1 MSHQIDENILVTG
14 GGGFLGSAIVKRL
27 VKLGAPVASF
37 SRNKHTEL
45 TSLNVPQIQG
55 DISDPDAVERAVR
68 GKNAV
73 FHVAAKPGVWGAYRD
88 YYLPNVAGTQNVIAA
103 CLKHGVSRL
112 VHTSSPSVVFDG
124 SDMEGVDEST
134 PYPRRFHSHY
144 PQTKALAEQAVV
156 QASGAKLKTI
166 ILRPHLIWGPG
177 DNHLVPR
184 IIARASQLRQVGDG
198 QNKTDTIYID
208 NAADAHILAAEKLA
222 ANAAL
227 SGRIYFIS
235 QGKPILLWEMIN
247 AILNAADLPPVQ
259 KTISHRTA
267 WMIGACL
274 ESVYKLFKIANE
286 PRMTRFVADELAASH
301 WFDISAARRDLGYY
315 PKVSTQEGLERLAV
329 WLKTDLASPFMDY
342 RCGASKP
349 ERSIQ
354 PIKT

>member
-1 MSHQIDENILVTG
+1 MPHQVNENILVTG

-27 VKLGAPVASF
+27 VKQGASVVSF
-37 SRNKHTEL
+37 SRNKHAEL
-45 TSLNVPQIQG
+45 KSLNVPQIQG
-55 DISDPDAVERAVR
+55 DISEQDALARAVQ
-68 GKNAV
+68 GKDVV
-73 FHVAAKPGVWGAYRD
+73 FHVAAKPGVWGDYRD
-88 YYLPNVAGTQNVIAA
+88 FYLPNVTGTQNVIAA

-112 VHTSSPSVVFDG
+112 VYTSSPSVVFDG
-124 SDMEGVDEST
+124 SDMEGVDET
-134 PYPRRFHSHY
+134 VPYPRRFHSYY

-156 QASGAKLKTI
+156 QASGLTQKRKLKTI

-222 ANAAL
+222 VNAAL

-235 QGKPILLWEMIN
+235 QGEPILLWEMIN

-267 WMIGACL
+267 WIIGAFL
-274 ESVYKLFKIANE
+274 EGVYKLFNISKE
-286 PRMTRFVADELAASH
+286 PRMTRFVADELATSH
-301 WFDISAARRDLGYY
+301 WFDISAARNDLGYK

-329 WLKTDLASPFMDY
+329 WLKAKPTLPYMD
-342 RCGASKP
+342 S
-349 ERSIQ
+349 
-354 PIKT
+354 